1 MPTPIDK
8 ELYNLAKQKA
18 DKIYKKSSAYK
29 SGYIVKTY
37 KDLGGRYINDHRPKN
52 LKRWFKEKWV
62 DVGHQAY
69 PVYRP
74 TIRVNKHTPLIV
86 DEIDKSNLK
95 KQIKEKQIIKGK
107 KNLSPFKSKVIKK
120 VK

>member
-1 MPTPIDK
+1 MPEVLDK
-8 ELYNLAKQKA
+8 ELYSLVKAKA

-37 KDLGGRYINDHRPKN
+37 KQLGGRYKNDNKEKD

-62 DVGHQAY
+62 DVGNNQSY

-74 TIRVNKHTPLIV
+74 TIRINKNTPLTIN
-86 DEIDKSNLK
+86 EIDPKNLK
-95 KQIKEKQIIKGK
+95 NQIERKQKIKGY
-107 KNLSPFKSKVIKK
+107 KNLNPFKKK
-120 VK
+120 